1 MNKGTKSVKKKMGTK
16 SVKKKMKD
24 QCNFRLFNHQVYL
37 ET

>member
-1 MNKGTKSVKKKMGTK
+1 MNKGTK